1 MYDQCLKGVNKTGL
15 ASFYIIEIPTF
26 VQQLES
32 TTIQN
37 QTMGKLHVRIH
48 DLVIKNIE

>member
-15 ASFYIIEIPTF
+15 ASFYTIAISTCA
-26 VQQLES
+26 QQLEL

-37 QTMGKLHVRIH
+37 RAMGKDMY
-48 DLVIKNIE
+48 DLVIKEIE